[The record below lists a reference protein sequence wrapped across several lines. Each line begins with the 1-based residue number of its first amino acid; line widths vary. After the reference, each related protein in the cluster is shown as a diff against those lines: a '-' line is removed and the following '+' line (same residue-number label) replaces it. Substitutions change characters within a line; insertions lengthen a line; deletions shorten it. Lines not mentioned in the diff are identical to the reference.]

1 MKSRRILSII
11 GLILAAVLLLGIG
24 FAVGR
29 NEVQTSVPDAT
40 DATDAAEDIVHTED
54 DVPALNLTVTRVGNT
69 DSQIFS
75 PEELGNNFNQGM
87 SYCGVTDVSISLD
100 SGDERLEDAL
110 KNGDITEE
118 EIFFRARQDAR
129 DGRCQETFETQHGV
143 TFYNYHYPD
152 YDLWLVYD
160 VFHSPNGKAYPV
172 SQLIVFRTTPDY
184 HLHPSCAFTDP
195 ETGAFV
201 NREDW
206 GLTFELSD
214 ITSHSAT
221 VTCTQSGGQQIGQLE
236 VRCYTLHPDTKGII
250 NPPKFE
256 TEIAMDGTCQF
267 SVDWSET
274 YGDLPSG
281 TYRLYLWVYDI
292 YDESQLHPLMDDF
305 QDWQVLDVELIIP

>member
-11 GLILAAVLLLGIG
+11 GLILAAAVLLGIG

-29 NEVQTSVPDAT
+29 NEIQASVPDAT
-40 DATDAAEDIVHTED
+40 DAAKDIVHTED

-75 PEELGNNFNQGM
+75 PEEIGNNFNQGM
-87 SYCGVTDVSISLD
+87 SYCGVTDVSISLN

-118 EIFFRARQDAR
+118 EIFFRARRDAR

-160 VFHSPNGKAYPV
+160 VFNSPNGKAYPV

>member
-1 MKSRRILSII
+1 MKSRKILSII
-11 GLILAAVLLLGIG
+11 GLILAAAVLLGIG

-29 NEVQTSVPDAT
+29 NEVQASVP
-40 DATDAAEDIVHTED
+40 DATDAAEDIVHTGD
-54 DVPALNLTVTRVGNT
+54 DVPALNLTVTRGGNT

-75 PEELGNNFNQGM
+75 PEEIGNNFNQGM
-87 SYCGVTDVSISLD
+87 SYWGVTDVSISLN

-160 VFHSPNGKAYPV
+160 VFNSPNGKAYPV

>member
-29 NEVQTSVPDAT
+29 NEIQASVPDAT
-40 DATDAAEDIVHTED
+40 DAAKDIVHTGD
-54 DVPALNLTVTRVGNT
+54 DVLALNLTVTRVGNT

-75 PEELGNNFNQGM
+75 PEEIGNNFNQGM
-87 SYCGVTDVSISLD
+87 SYCGVTDVSISLN

-129 DGRCQETFETQHGV
+129 DGRCHETFETQHGV

-160 VFHSPNGKAYPV
+160 VFNSPNGKAYPV

>member
-11 GLILAAVLLLGIG
+11 GLILAAAVLLGIG
-24 FAVGR
+24 FAIGR
-29 NEVQTSVPDAT
+29 NEVQTSVP

-75 PEELGNNFNQGM
+75 PEEIGNNFNQGM
-87 SYCGVTDVSISLD
+87 IYWGVTDVSISLN

-160 VFHSPNGKAYPV
+160 VFNSPNGKAYPV

-267 SVDWSET
+267 SIDWSET

>member
-24 FAVGR
+24 FAIGR
-29 NEVQTSVPDAT
+29 NEVQASVP
-40 DATDAAEDIVHTED
+40 DATDAAEDIVHTGD

-87 SYCGVTDVSISLD
+87 SYCGVTDVSISLN

-160 VFHSPNGKAYPV
+160 VFNSPNGKAYPV

-214 ITSHSAT
+214 VTSHSAT

>member
-29 NEVQTSVPDAT
+29 NEIQASVP
-40 DATDAAEDIVHTED
+40 DATDAAEDIVHTGD

-75 PEELGNNFNQGM
+75 PEEIGNNFNQGM
-87 SYCGVTDVSISLD
+87 SYCGVTDVSISLN

-129 DGRCQETFETQHGV
+129 EGRCQETFETQHGV

-160 VFHSPNGKAYPV
+160 VFNSPNGKAYPV

-305 QDWQVLDVELIIP
+305 QDWQVLNVELIIP

>member
-24 FAVGR
+24 FAIGR
-29 NEVQTSVPDAT
+29 NEVQASVPDAT
-40 DATDAAEDIVHTED
+40 DAAKDIVHTGD

-87 SYCGVTDVSISLD
+87 SYWGVTDVSISLN

-143 TFYNYHYPD
+143 TFYNYRYPD

-160 VFHSPNGKAYPV
+160 VFNSPNGKAYPV

>member
-24 FAVGR
+24 FAIGR
-29 NEVQTSVPDAT
+29 NEIQASVPDAT
-40 DATDAAEDIVHTED
+40 DATDAAEDIVHTGD

-75 PEELGNNFNQGM
+75 PEEIGNNFNQGM
-87 SYCGVTDVSISLD
+87 SYWGVTDVSISLN

-160 VFHSPNGKAYPV
+160 VFNSPNGKAYPV

>member
-11 GLILAAVLLLGIG
+11 GLILAAAVLLGIG
-24 FAVGR
+24 FAIGR
-29 NEVQTSVPDAT
+29 NEIQASVPDAT
-40 DATDAAEDIVHTED
+40 DATDAAEDIVHSGD

-75 PEELGNNFNQGM
+75 PEEIGNNFNQGM
-87 SYCGVTDVSISLD
+87 SYCGVTDVSISLN

-160 VFHSPNGKAYPV
+160 VFNSPNGKAYPV

-236 VRCYTLHPDTKGII
+236 VRCYTLYPDTKGII

-281 TYRLYLWVYDI
+281 TYRLWVYDI

>member
-1 MKSRRILSII
+1 MKSRKILSII

-24 FAVGR
+24 FAIGR

-40 DATDAAEDIVHTED
+40 DATDAAEDIVHTGD

-75 PEELGNNFNQGM
+75 PEEIGNNFNQGM
-87 SYCGVTDVSISLD
+87 SYCGVTDVSISLN

-160 VFHSPNGKAYPV
+160 VFNSPNGKAYPV

-256 TEIAMDGTCQF
+256 TKIAMDGTCQF

>member
-24 FAVGR
+24 FAIGR
-29 NEVQTSVPDAT
+29 NEVQASVP

-87 SYCGVTDVSISLD
+87 RYCGVSDVYICLSDGS
-100 SGDERLEDAL
+100 ERLEDAL

-129 DGRCQETFETQHGV
+129 DGHCQETFETQHGV

-160 VFHSPNGKAYPV
+160 VFNSPNGKAYPV
-172 SQLIVFRTTPDY
+172 SQLIVLRTTPDY
-184 HLHPSCAFTDP
+184 RIHPSCLFTDP
-195 ETGAFV
+195 ETGGFV

-206 GLTFELSD
+206 GLTFALSD
-214 ITSHSAT
+214 VTSHGAT

-236 VRCYTLHPDTKGII
+236 VRCYTLYPDTKGIV
-250 NPPKFE
+250 NAPKYE

-267 SVDWSET
+267 TVDWSET

-281 TYRLYLWVYDI
+281 TYRLGLWIYDI

>member
-29 NEVQTSVPDAT
+29 NEIQASVP
-40 DATDAAEDIVHTED
+40 DATDAAEDIVHTGD

-75 PEELGNNFNQGM
+75 PEEIGNNFNQGM
-87 SYCGVTDVSISLD
+87 SYWGVTDVSISLN

-118 EIFFRARQDAR
+118 EIFFRALQDAR

-160 VFHSPNGKAYPV
+160 VFNSPNGKAYPV

>member
-11 GLILAAVLLLGIG
+11 GLLLAAVLLLGIG

-29 NEVQTSVPDAT
+29 NEIQASVPDAT
-40 DATDAAEDIVHTED
+40 DAAKDIVHTGD

-75 PEELGNNFNQGM
+75 PEEIGNNFNQGM
-87 SYCGVTDVSISLD
+87 SYCGVTDVSISLN

-160 VFHSPNGKAYPV
+160 VFNSPNGKAYPV

-236 VRCYTLHPDTKGII
+236 VRCYTLYPDTKGII

>member
-1 MKSRRILSII
+1 MKSRRILSMI
-11 GLILAAVLLLGIG
+11 GLILAAVFLLGIG

-29 NEVQTSVPDAT
+29 NEVQAAAP

-87 SYCGVTDVSISLD
+87 SYWGVTDVSISL
-100 SGDERLEDAL
+100 SNGSERLEDAL
-110 KNGDITEE
+110 KNGNITEE

-129 DGRCQETFETQHGV
+129 DGHCQETFETQHGV

-160 VFHSPNGKAYPV
+160 VFNSPNGKAYPV

-195 ETGAFV
+195 ETGGFV

>member
-11 GLILAAVLLLGIG
+11 GLILAAAVLLGIG
-24 FAVGR
+24 FVVGR
-29 NEVQTSVPDAT
+29 NEVQASVPDTT
-40 DATDAAEDIVHTED
+40 DATDAAKDIVHTGD

-87 SYCGVTDVSISLD
+87 SYCGVTDVSISLN

-160 VFHSPNGKAYPV
+160 VFNSPNGKAYPV

-214 ITSHSAT
+214 VTSHSAT

>member
-11 GLILAAVLLLGIG
+11 GLILAAAVLLGIG
-24 FAVGR
+24 FAIGR
-29 NEVQTSVPDAT
+29 NEVQASVPDT
-40 DATDAAEDIVHTED
+40 TDAAEDIVHTGD
-54 DVPALNLTVTRVGNT
+54 DVPALNLTVTRVGNA

-87 SYCGVTDVSISLD
+87 SYCGVTDVSISLN

-160 VFHSPNGKAYPV
+160 VFNSPNGKAYPV
-172 SQLIVFRTTPDY
+172 SQLIVLRTTPDY
-184 HLHPSCAFTDP
+184 RIHPSCLFTDP

-214 ITSHSAT
+214 VTNHSAT

-236 VRCYTLHPDTKGII
+236 VRCYTLYPDTKGII

-281 TYRLYLWVYDI
+281 TYRLCLWIWDI

-305 QDWQVLDVELIIP
+305 QDWQMLDVELIIP

>member
-11 GLILAAVLLLGIG
+11 GLVLAAVFLLGIG
-24 FAVGR
+24 FTIGR
-29 NEVQTSVPDAT
+29 NEIQASVP

-75 PEELGNNFNQGM
+75 PEEIGNNFNQGM
-87 SYCGVTDVSISLD
+87 SYCGVTDVSISLN

-118 EIFFRARQDAR
+118 EIFFRARRDAR

-160 VFHSPNGKAYPV
+160 VFNSPNGKAYPV

>member
-29 NEVQTSVPDAT
+29 NEIQASVPDAT
-40 DATDAAEDIVHTED
+40 DAAKDIVHTGD

-160 VFHSPNGKAYPV
+160 VFNSPNGKAYPV

>member
-29 NEVQTSVPDAT
+29 NEIQASVP
-40 DATDAAEDIVHTED
+40 DATDAAEDIVHTGD

-75 PEELGNNFNQGM
+75 PEEIGNNFNQGM
-87 SYCGVTDVSISLD
+87 SYWGVTDVSISLN

-160 VFHSPNGKAYPV
+160 VFNSPNGKAYPV

>member
-11 GLILAAVLLLGIG
+11 GLILAAAVLLGIG

-29 NEVQTSVPDAT
+29 NEIQASVPDAT
-40 DATDAAEDIVHTED
+40 DAAKDIVHTED

-75 PEELGNNFNQGM
+75 PEEIGNNFNQGM
-87 SYCGVTDVSISLD
+87 SYCGVTDVSISLN

-118 EIFFRARQDAR
+118 EIFFRARRDAR

-160 VFHSPNGKAYPV
+160 VFNSPNGKAYPV

-214 ITSHSAT
+214 ITSQSAT
-221 VTCTQSGGQQIGQLE
+221 VTFTQSGGQQIGQLE

>member
-24 FAVGR
+24 FTIGR
-29 NEVQTSVPDAT
+29 NEIQASVPDTT
-40 DATDAAEDIVHTED
+40 DATDAAEDIVHTGD

-75 PEELGNNFNQGM
+75 PEEIGNNFNQGM
-87 SYCGVTDVSISLD
+87 SYCGVTDVSISLN

-160 VFHSPNGKAYPV
+160 VFNSPNGKAYPV

-236 VRCYTLHPDTKGII
+236 VRCYTLYPDTKGII

>member
-29 NEVQTSVPDAT
+29 NEVQTSVPDT
-40 DATDAAEDIVHTED
+40 TDAAEDIVHTGD

-87 SYCGVTDVSISLD
+87 SYWGVTDVSISLN

-160 VFHSPNGKAYPV
+160 VFNSPNGKAYPV
-172 SQLIVFRTTPDY
+172 SQLIVLRTTPDY

-214 ITSHSAT
+214 VTNHSAT

-236 VRCYTLHPDTKGII
+236 VRCYTLYPDTKGII

-281 TYRLYLWVYDI
+281 TYRLCLWIWDI

-305 QDWQVLDVELIIP
+305 QDWQMLDVELIIP

>member
-29 NEVQTSVPDAT
+29 NEIQASVPDAT
-40 DATDAAEDIVHTED
+40 DAAKDIVHTED

-87 SYCGVTDVSISLD
+87 SYCGVTDVSISLN

-160 VFHSPNGKAYPV
+160 VFNSPNGKAYPV

-214 ITSHSAT
+214 VTSHSAT
-221 VTCTQSGGQQIGQLE
+221 VTCTQSGG
-236 VRCYTLHPDTKGII
+236 
-250 NPPKFE
+250 
-256 TEIAMDGTCQF
+256 
-267 SVDWSET
+267 
-274 YGDLPSG
+274 
-281 TYRLYLWVYDI
+281 
-292 YDESQLHPLMDDF
+292 
-305 QDWQVLDVELIIP
+305 

>member
-11 GLILAAVLLLGIG
+11 GLILAAAVLLGIG

-29 NEVQTSVPDAT
+29 NEVQASVP
-40 DATDAAEDIVHTED
+40 DATDAAEDIVHAED

-87 SYCGVTDVSISLD
+87 SYCGVTDVSISLN

-110 KNGDITEE
+110 RNGDITEE

-160 VFHSPNGKAYPV
+160 VFNSPNGKAYPV
-172 SQLIVFRTTPDY
+172 SQLIVLRTTPDY
-184 HLHPSCAFTDP
+184 RIRPSCLFTDP

>member
-1 MKSRRILSII
+1 MKSRRILSIT
-11 GLILAAVLLLGIG
+11 GLILAAAVLLGIG

-29 NEVQTSVPDAT
+29 NEVQASVP
-40 DATDAAEDIVHTED
+40 DATDAAEDIVHTGD

-87 SYCGVTDVSISLD
+87 SYCGVTDVSISLN

-160 VFHSPNGKAYPV
+160 VFNSPNGKAYPV

-236 VRCYTLHPDTKGII
+236 VRCYTLYPDTKGII

-267 SVDWSET
+267 TVDWSDT

>member
-1 MKSRRILSII
+1 MKSRKILSII
-11 GLILAAVLLLGIG
+11 GLILAAAVLLGIG
-24 FAVGR
+24 FAIGR
-29 NEVQTSVPDAT
+29 NEIQASVPDAT

-75 PEELGNNFNQGM
+75 PEEIGNNFNQGM
-87 SYCGVTDVSISLD
+87 SYCGVTDVSISLN

-221 VTCTQSGGQQIGQLE
+221 VTCTQSGGQQIGQLKIDGYYIAPEAGTDTPDCE
-236 VRCYTLHPDTKGII
+236 V
-250 NPPKFE
+250 
-256 TEIAMDGTCQF
+256 EIAMDGTCQF

>member
-1 MKSRRILSII
+1 MKSRRILSIT

-24 FAVGR
+24 FAIGR
-29 NEVQTSVPDAT
+29 NEVQASVP
-40 DATDAAEDIVHTED
+40 DATDAAEDIVHTGD

-87 SYCGVTDVSISLD
+87 SYCGVTDVSISLN

-110 KNGDITEE
+110 RNGDITEE

-160 VFHSPNGKAYPV
+160 VFNSPNGKAYPV
-172 SQLIVFRTTPDY
+172 SQLIVLRTTPDY

-236 VRCYTLHPDTKGII
+236 VRSYTLHPDTKGIVDA
-250 NPPKFE
+250 PKYE

-267 SVDWSET
+267 TVDWSDT

>member
-11 GLILAAVLLLGIG
+11 GLILAAAVLLGIG

-29 NEVQTSVPDAT
+29 NEIQASVP
-40 DATDAAEDIVHTED
+40 DATDAAEDIVHTVG
-54 DVPALNLTVTRVGNT
+54 DVPALNLTVTRVGNA

-87 SYCGVTDVSISLD
+87 SYWGVTDVSISL
-100 SGDERLEDAL
+100 SNGSERLEDAL
-110 KNGDITEE
+110 KNGNITEE

-129 DGRCQETFETQHGV
+129 DGHCQETFETQHGV

>member
-1 MKSRRILSII
+1 MKSRRILSIT
-11 GLILAAVLLLGIG
+11 GLILAAAVLLGIG
-24 FAVGR
+24 FAIGR
-29 NEVQTSVPDAT
+29 NEIQASVP
-40 DATDAAEDIVHTED
+40 DATDAAEDIVHTKD

-75 PEELGNNFNQGM
+75 PEDLGNNFNQGM
-87 SYCGVTDVSISLD
+87 SYCGVTDVSISL
-100 SGDERLEDAL
+100 SNGSERLEDAL

-160 VFHSPNGKAYPV
+160 VFNSPNGKAYPV
-172 SQLIVFRTTPDY
+172 SQLIVLRTTPDY
-184 HLHPSCAFTDP
+184 RIHPSCLFTDP

-214 ITSHSAT
+214 VTNHSAT

-236 VRCYTLHPDTKGII
+236 VRCYTLYPDTKGIVDA
-250 NPPKFE
+250 PKYE
-256 TEIAMDGTCQF
+256 TGIAMDGTCQF
-267 SVDWSET
+267 TVDWSET

-281 TYRLYLWVYDI
+281 TYRLCLWIWDI
-292 YDESQLHPLMDDF
+292 YDESQLHPLMDNF
-305 QDWQVLDVELIIP
+305 QDWQMLDVELIIP

>member
-29 NEVQTSVPDAT
+29 NEVQASVP
-40 DATDAAEDIVHTED
+40 DATDAAEDIVHSED

-87 SYCGVTDVSISLD
+87 SYWGVTDVSISLN
-100 SGDERLEDAL
+100 SGDERLKDAL

-160 VFHSPNGKAYPV
+160 VFNSPNGKAYPV

-195 ETGAFV
+195 ETGGFV